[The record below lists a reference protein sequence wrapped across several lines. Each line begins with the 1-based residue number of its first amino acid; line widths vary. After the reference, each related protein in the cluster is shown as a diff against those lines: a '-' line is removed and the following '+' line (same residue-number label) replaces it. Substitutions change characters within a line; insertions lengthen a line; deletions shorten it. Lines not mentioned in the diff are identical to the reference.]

1 MLQYRS
7 MRTPLVAT
15 LASLINATTPHLIT
29 AIRTGY
35 ILAATAVIIV
45 RLVPSLR
52 SRFLSY
58 GARTASSGTKD
69 SSSSEPTSP
78 SLLDGLASSQVQHSS
93 FKHFYLLSILCSAFW
108 LLQET
113 QESTRAIDYVHS
125 AASAHYP
132 STYTPVA
139 KSFLCLFLLL
149 AQALRRYDECTNTN
163 NAPSTSTMW
172 VGQYYLGLLFYITT
186 NVAIIVE
193 HHPLSKQSYWVG
205 EGLNLFGDPY
215 FVGAFLTF
223 LLAGYKQ
230 HEFHE
235 YLGTLQKYTLPNAG
249 SFRTIV
255 APHYTAECGIY
266 LALAVMSAPTGHVI
280 NKTMVCAAVFV
291 IVNLGVTAE
300 GTKTWMEEKFQDEKD
315 AKEVKRRW
323 RMVPYVW

>member
-1 MLQYRS
+1 M
-7 MRTPLVAT
+7 VAT
-15 LASLINATTPHLIT
+15 LAALINATIPYLIT

-35 ILAATAVIIV
+35 IVAATAVIIV

-58 GARTASSGTKD
+58 GARTASSEAKD
-69 SSSSEPTSP
+69 GSPSEPVPTTA
-78 SLLDGLASSQVQHSS
+78 LDNLAASQVQHSS
-93 FKHFYLLSILCSAFW
+93 FKDFYLVSILCSGFW

-125 AASAHYP
+125 VASANYP
-132 STYTPVA
+132 STYTPIA
-139 KSFLCLFLLL
+139 NSFLCLLLLL
-149 AQALRRYDECTNTN
+149 AQAFRRYDECTNTN

-172 VGQYYLGLLFYITT
+172 VGHYYLGILFYITT

-205 EGLNLFGDPY
+205 EAMSLFIDPY
-215 FVGAFLTF
+215 FVGAFVTF
-223 LLAGYKQ
+223 VFAGYKQ

-235 YLGTLQKYTLPNAG
+235 YLGTLPKYTLPNAG
-249 SFRTIV
+249 AFRSIV
-255 APHYTAECGIY
+255 APHYTAECAIY
-266 LALAVMSAPTGHVI
+266 LALSVISAPTGYVI
-280 NKTMVCAAVFV
+280 NQTMLCAAVFV

-300 GTKTWMEEKFQDEKD
+300 GTKIWMEEKFTDEKD
-315 AKEVKRRW
+315 AKEVERRW